1 MLSWLFFFPSFR
13 PILTQKQLLQ
23 STPSSMRRAW
33 TRCLSKKWSATTREE
48 AQCTQHFRRRCSQSG
63 FPNHC
68 AVSPLRLCSTIRV
81 SLQNLLKAIKGL
93 VVMDAELESVANSL
107 LVGRVPE
114 KWAKRS
120 YPSLKPL
127 GSYIVDFLARL
138 KFLQVTMLNKQ
149 TKKRIIQNGSELQ
162 FDHTTVWLL
171 HSVHLQDWYDRN
183 KPNVFW
189 LSGFFFTQAFLTGAL
204 QNFARKYSVPI
215 DLLGFAFE
223 VRRHSH
229 P

>member
-1 MLSWLFFFPSFR
+1 MGQTLLSQPQTSG
-13 PILTQKQLLQ
+13 QLH
-23 STPSSMRRAW
+23 
-33 TRCLSKKWSATTREE
+33 CGLSGE
-48 AQCTQHFRRRCSQSG
+48 AQ
-63 FPNHC
+63 
-68 AVSPLRLCSTIRV
+68 V
-81 SLQNLLKAIKGL
+81 
-93 VVMDAELESVANSL
+93 
-107 LVGRVPE
+107 
-114 KWAKRS
+114 
-120 YPSLKPL
+120 
-127 GSYIVDFLARL
+127 LAGDY
-138 KFLQVTMLNKQ
+138 VKQ
-149 TKKRIIQNGSELQ
+149 TNKRIIQNRSEMQ

-229 P
+229 PEVRSVLVTEDSNLCCHLFLRFSLSMIQTYVLRMVFTFMGCFWMEPVGAKKGEFSKLRLTICIFQHLEAIFITIALCFSLVVAWVSSTPKSCLTWCPLCG